1 MRRWVVVLAALLCA
15 SCASETKVQPL
26 VERVRATPEATGNAS
41 VSVAT
46 AAPTTAAPVRVVA
59 APAPTVRVT
68 PKPVPVR
75 TTADLSSFRRLGSWI
90 DIFDYSDD
98 PASIR
103 PLVTQMAN
111 LGTKTLYLETAR
123 STSPKDISY
132 PQGLGI
138 ALDEAKARGMR
149 VIAWYPP
156 AFDDMNR
163 DIRRTIAAANFRSAK
178 GNRFDGFG
186 ADIEYTNGV
195 PDHAERSR
203 RAVDYSK
210 IIRARLG
217 KTYALA
223 AIVIPPTSL
232 EINKKRWPAFPWAA
246 LAPLYDVFMPMNYW
260 TAHGKDAKTA
270 DDLTRRNVQM
280 TQKATGRPVHI
291 IGGLGEDADV
301 PQVRAYVD
309 AARAA
314 GSLGGGLYDFTTT
327 KSNVWGEL
335 RRFG

>member
-1 MRRWVVVLAALLCA
+1 MRRWVCLAGLLFV
-15 SCASETKVQPL
+15 SCASGLK
-26 VERVRATPEATGNAS
+26 ATPVVHRVQATPDPTGRAS
-41 VSVAT
+41 VSVST
-46 AAPTTAAPVRVVA
+46 AAPKTAAPVRHFA
-59 APAPTVRVT
+59 APA
-68 PKPVPVR
+68 KPVVQVARPR
-75 TTADLSSFRRLGSWI
+75 PRALAADLTPFHKLGSWI
-90 DIFDYSDD
+90 DVFDYTDD
-98 PASIR
+98 PSTIR
-103 PLVTQMAN
+103 PLIANMAK

-132 PQGLGI
+132 PDGLGI
-138 ALDEAKARGMR
+138 GLDEAKALGMR

-156 AFDDMNR
+156 ALDDMNR
-163 DIRRTIAAANFRSAK
+163 DIRRSIIAANFRSPK
-178 GNRFDGFG
+178 GNHFDAFG

-195 PDHAERSR
+195 PDDAERSK
-203 RAVDYSK
+203 RAVEYSNA
-210 IIRARLG
+210 IRARLG
-217 KTYALA
+217 KAYALA

-232 EINKKRWPAFPWAA
+232 EINKQRWPGFPWAA
-246 LAPLYDVFMPMNYW
+246 LAPSYDVFMPMNYW

-270 DDLTRRNVQM
+270 DDLTRRNVQE
-280 TQKATGRPVHI
+280 TRALTGKPVHI

-301 PQVRAYVD
+301 SQVRAYVN